1 MSAPQYSAADYLAA
15 LQSLMPRGPVWP
27 RDGDATLTKLLAG
40 LTPIY
45 ERQNARS
52 NQLLVD
58 AFPASTLELL
68 PEWEETLGLP
78 DPCAGLSPSVAQRRA
93 QVVARLI
100 AVGGQSA
107 PYYIA
112 YALALGYVITI
123 KNFASARAGMLR
135 AGDPLRGP
143 AWAHAWQVNAPINT
157 VQRMQ
162 VGAGR
167 AGDALATWGNAVLEC
182 ALREVMPS
190 HTVLIFSYT

>member
-1 MSAPQYSAADYLAA
+1 MSAPEYSAANYLAA
-15 LQSLMPRGPVWP
+15 LQALMPRGRVWP
-27 RDGDATLTKLLAG
+27 RDADATMTKALSG

-58 AFPASTLELL
+58 AFPPSTLELL
-68 PEWEETLGLP
+68 IEWEETLGLP
-78 DPCAGLSPSVAQRRA
+78 DPCAGLAPTVAQRRA

-123 KNFASARAGMLR
+123 TNFAPARVGILR

-143 AWAHAWQVNAPINT
+143 AWAHAWQVNAPLNT

-162 VGAGR
+162 VGTGR
-167 AGDALATWGNAVLEC
+167 AGDALAYWSNAVLEC
-182 ALREVMPS
+182 ALREVMPA
-190 HTVLIFSYT
+190 HTVLIFSYA